1 MHVQINGEEPV
12 ACCNFGEYGPTLI
25 RHYPNPIRKCRFEGL
40 PSIIEEDHI
49 HSWQCAEQKGWDEN
63 WTMKCLECGYDDR
76 NGFFS
81 NVYDIAGC
89 SNEMIIS
96 IGGEEVSSPFSSPFY
111 PGSEGQ
117 ISSREIPLPRM
128 KIIGNDL
135 VISGTDLCMY
145 LELYPNVL
153 SENEEFLFE
162 RLFSLLEQNENI
174 ELIIDMVQIDKIEKK
189 NERNGIVESKETLLE
204 FEINQQLWADK
215 IQRLKNSKFVKSFIE
230 NNVTVK
236 IRTGDKEN
244 WDDEQVSSKKKSK
257 KSSSKIKS
265 ENSEE
270 GSENN
275 EETPS
280 YNLIDI
286 YNRIRKE
293 TLEEREN
300 KKHLDND
307 SDESQPNYDFKK
319 FIEMDFKKLIER
331 QDFDDIREYYR
342 NLANTEISFIGTKEH
357 FSSKKKPSEEE

>member
-40 PSIIEEDHI
+40 PSKIEEDHI
-49 HSWQCAEQKGWDEN
+49 HSYKCAEQKGWDEN
-63 WTMKCLECGYDDR
+63 WTMKCLECGYDNR
-76 NGFFS
+76 YGFFS

-89 SNEMIIS
+89 E
-96 IGGEEVSSPFSSPFY
+96 IGRTFLIDGEEIMSPFSSPFY

-117 ISSREIPLPRM
+117 NSSRGIPLPRM
-128 KIIGNDL
+128 RAERDDSIIY
-135 VISGTDLCMY
+135 ISGTDLCMY

-189 NERNGIVESKETLLE
+189 NMRNGIVESTEDLLE

-236 IRTGDKEN
+236 IRTGSREN

-257 KSSSKIKS
+257 KSSSKIKP

-280 YNLIDI
+280 NNLLDI

-293 TLEEREN
+293 TLEESKN
-300 KKHLDND
+300 KKLFEIEPKLLHKKKHKKMFD
-307 SDESQPNYDFKK
+307 YDVKK
-319 FIEMDFKKLIER
+319 D
-331 QDFDDIREYYR
+331 YYPKMT
-342 NLANTEISFIGTKEH
+342 NTEVSFIGTKEH
-357 FSSKKKPSEEE
+357 VSSKKKPSEEE